1 MANDYNGVETGGS
14 ENLQKINTSWFGEA
28 WKLFSDNWALW
39 VPAVAITFYGP
50 ALIDGYL
57 WFLTHFTHKFY
68 GASVE
73 HPSVLVIGVIL
84 FNLVFIT
91 FMLNGLGYVAV
102 RQVAGAQTNFADIFS
117 GSRNFASTLLWI
129 LLVGSV
135 VLIATS
141 LIIYPGVLVASFLLP
156 SFALVSSGEN
166 AILSIRRSI
175 DASKSDH
182 VGGKVVA
189 FSVGLLLLLGFA
201 SWGLFLFV
209 TLPIALLVSALAYR
223 DLIGLPGLA
232 AGPGYR
238 PSHVD
243 DNKPDVALDDSV
255 SVGGPRVTLTGESLD
270 DPGNHV

>member
-14 ENLQKINTSWFGEA
+14 QNLQKINTSWFGEA
-28 WKLFSDNWALW
+28 WKLFSENWALW

-50 ALIDGYL
+50 GLIDGYL
-57 WFLTHFTHKFY
+57 WFLTNVTHKF

-73 HPSVLVIGVIL
+73 HPGALVIGVML
-84 FNLVFIT
+84 FNLVFVT

-102 RQVAGAQTNFADIFS
+102 RQVAGAQTTFADIFS

-129 LLVGSV
+129 VLVGSV
-135 VLIATS
+135 VLIASS
-141 LIIYPGVLVASFLLP
+141 LVIYPGVLVASFLLP
-156 SFALVSSGEN
+156 SFALVSTGEN
-166 AILSIRRSI
+166 AIQSIRRSI
-175 DASKSDH
+175 DASKSDP

-201 SWGLFLFV
+201 TMGLFLFI

-243 DNKPDVALDDSV
+243 DNKPDVVLDDSV
-255 SVGGPRVTLTGESLD
+255 SAGGPRVTLTGESLD
-270 DPGNHV
+270 EPGNLV